1 MDAHIRS
8 DGDDDEPDESG
19 TMAEQSETIGDRRE
33 GRPTLHWRED
43 PGKLARRIFE
53 WWKIRIHGV
62 SNTDFIFFA
71 IAIRLAI
78 LLQVSSCD
86 VERGFSQW
94 VAILNACGK
103 QMKKPVIESRMFL
116 RVNNDLLDYFLSK
129 VDKNVMEGSLAQVAI
144 DNEMAS
150 DVRDDDDEEATMN
163 DV

>member
-86 VERGFSQW
+86 VERGFSQ
-94 VAILNACGK
+94 
-103 QMKKPVIESRMFL
+103 
-116 RVNNDLLDYFLSK
+116 
-129 VDKNVMEGSLAQVAI
+129 
-144 DNEMAS
+144 
-150 DVRDDDDEEATMN
+150 
-163 DV
+163 